1 MMITVTEALPTMYS
15 QQAMTACLIILDMK
29 VIIIRINSTAY
40 IMHIKVHILLY
51 EFHLS

>member
-40 IMHIKVHILLY
+40 KSAYTIV
-51 EFHLS
+51 